1 MLKKK
6 ILLCAVFTALV
17 CMTSC
22 KKDTELIDDFTTTT
36 TAISQT
42 SAESAEEQAVTTAEK
57 SDGFPN
63 LVLDPEVSD
72 EEENKA
78 AAEEEAAEKYFEEHG
93 FTLHP
98 GSQRLYIDMNNFPDV
113 DDPLAGLDKKYSKYL
128 SCAYISNGA
137 GRDLSFI
144 ANTKEIED
152 LIFEDDIG
160 DADLSFLTDCENVSY
175 LWLQNKSINAE
186 KLAETVKNS
195 HLEKLLIDI
204 EEYSSEDADIIMRAA
219 PSCEVDY
226 RMKYVYTELPAEEL
240 RLYTNNI
247 VSASAENPQKWDAK
261 TDGEFG
267 YPQSWGYKGSLVS
280 TFTNLT
286 KETQNLTSVRIFRES
301 NGVVTEM
308 PFADGSTSLDID
320 ITINS
325 GEKTDFDISE
335 DMFPFSACETG
346 IYSIEF
352 DCGGERLLQQFT
364 IDNNGVYNET
374 VEADA
379 DIWDRYL
386 NGARMADDGT
396 YSIDVPAF
404 LDGEQREAFK
414 SAFVITSL
422 CFGSSGYLPQEFFDK
437 HTEEEFFADYCKGY
451 TYDYAYSKLKYY
463 NFIDENGKLRAGS
476 WDGGSDP
483 SHFGDVFIPL
493 YSDENEVLFK
503 SIIIHSH
510 DLSPSQVQFEEVN
523 FHMIK
528 TEDGWKFDSFR
539 YLG

>member
-6 ILLCAVFTALV
+6 ALFGMIFTAAV
-17 CMTSC
+17 CLTAC
-22 KKDTELIDDFTTTT
+22 KKDTELIDDFATTTV
-36 TAISQT
+36 SQT
-42 SAESAEEQAVTTAEK
+42 SAESVEEQAVTTAEK
-57 SDGFPN
+57 SDGLPKI
-63 LVLDPEVSD
+63 VLDPEVSD

-78 AAEEEAAEKYFEEHG
+78 AAEEEAVEKYFEEHG
-93 FTLHP
+93 FDCIP
-98 GSQRLYIDMNNFPDV
+98 ASSRLYIDMDKFPD
-113 DDPLAGLDKKYSKYL
+113 DADPLADLDKKYLKYF
-128 SCAYISNGA
+128 SSAYISNGA

-144 ANTKEIED
+144 AGTKEIER
-152 LIFEDDIG
+152 LVFEDDIG
-160 DADLSFLTDCENVSY
+160 DTDLSFLADCENISF

-195 HLEKLLIDI
+195 HLNELFIDV

-219 PSCEVDY
+219 PSCEVNY
-226 RMKYVYTELPAEEL
+226 RMKYVYAELPAEEL

-261 TDGEFG
+261 TDGEFD

-286 KETQNLTSVRIFRES
+286 KETQKLTSVRIFKEE
-301 NGVVTEM
+301 NGAVTEM
-308 PFADGSTSLDID
+308 PFADGNTFLDID

-325 GEKTDFDISE
+325 GEKTDLDISE
-335 DMFPFSACETG
+335 DMFPFSKCETG

-352 DCGGERLLQQFT
+352 DCGGEKLSQKFT

-374 VEADA
+374 VEADT
-379 DIWDRYL
+379 DIWERSL
-386 NGARMADDGT
+386 FGARMADDGT

-422 CFGSSGYLPQEFFDK
+422 CFGSSGDLPQKFFDK

-483 SHFGDVFIPL
+483 SHFGDIFIPL

-503 SIIIHSH
+503 CITIHSH
-510 DLSPSQVQFEEVN
+510 DLSPSQVWFEEVN

-528 TEDGWKFDSFR
+528 TEDGWKFDNFK